1 MRYGGAACGDAG
13 GTQETNSRRSHG
25 CVPSSPT
32 NIGTCTGDI
41 TSRDASHQQCC
52 ESPTFVLTV
61 RGTKN
66 PSTPAT
72 RTWCRKYHSAGCVV
86 STVVLRIS
94 YTYVYVPIYQTRE
107 GTKNPCEPRCINT
120 ERNEG
125 KKTKNKNATH
135 TEKPNEYDAS
145 FLFLRLKKWKA
156 SETEKRNE

>member
-94 YTYVYVPIYQTRE
+94 YTYVYLSTRPE
-107 GTKNPCEPRCINT
+107 KGPKIRANRVVSTQSGTK
-120 ERNEG
+120 G
-125 KKTKNKNATH
+125 KKQKTKTPPTQKNPMNTTH
-135 TEKPNEYDAS
+135 LSS
-145 FLFLRLKKWKA
+145 FYG
-156 SETEKRNE
+156 